1 MHLKQQYIPYIR
13 AGLLLILALLAG
25 IGLARLS
32 HGGEKKA
39 VETSADSGSWGLS
52 FQEEYSFPDLV
63 SSSGRPLRFDF
74 AIFDDNGDLD
84 FLIEFQGIQHYEAK
98 SKFGGSSGLRKQQ
111 FNDMQKREYCRKHN
125 IILLAIP
132 YYDEGKI
139 DYDYIMNAYYILSG
153 D

>member
-1 MHLKQQYIPYIR
+1 MR
-13 AGLLLILALLAG
+13 ASRGEIKIADV
-25 IGLARLS
+25 LS
-32 HGGEKKA
+32 KA
-39 VETSADSGSWGLS
+39 GLS